1 MILSRSLMGL
11 LRAHVFNV
19 RFAFALTTIAIFI
32 AKASH
37 ITAHIDAVPTP
48 LLKSWS
54 WSFLGQDYALVLL
67 LYALIEQPWSTLS
80 KTGRAVAT
88 NIGYFL
94 LCFSFAICI
103 ANVTFFSV
111 SGGVE
116 IHWRNIF
123 SASDPGTRALLLSG
137 LGTFVFILLGIALT
151 ALITQ
156 YYVYIA
162 IGFVYDSMVWL
173 TRTVWS
179 AAASKLRPNARYEQ
193 LPSDS
198 DPEVSFRSPKSLL
211 NLLPASHLDK
221 LLLLLRILFS
231 LWLLTNLIA
240 VFIRPA
246 DVSVVIMCW
255 TTPLLP
261 FVDMGGG
268 AATVLANLERIYK
281 DKTNVKWDEY
291 TAVQTPP
298 PLEWLA
304 KDKVL
309 PGFEDWYSNKT
320 HYTATADPLHA
331 SNLKQELLPNIR
343 KALSEIDIRH
353 VMVFMLESTRKDVFP
368 LKKDSYIWK
377 HMENTFPDKKL
388 PDDAVKFLSK
398 LTPNANFITG
408 EYDDGFEHDAKPKRG
423 GISFNNAFST
433 SSFTLKSITGTN
445 CGITPIAA
453 DFGLDAKYHIYQ
465 PCLPHIFNALTELN
479 NAEHSANKSAPLEKW
494 HTSFMQTATFDY
506 ENFGPLIDHIGYN
519 LSIDRE
525 YLRSDNARFGKIEQE
540 DVYYF
545 GFPEPPLI
553 PYIRQQFHDAKKANE
568 RVFLTHITM
577 LTHHPFRMP
586 DDEPYTEV
594 ARGSASD
601 DYISGYMNTIGYSD
615 RWIGTVLKILE
626 DEGVANETLV
636 IFQGDHG
643 HSLPENGMVG
653 TYYNPKAS
661 TFHVPLILSH
671 PHLPVMHVDDAVNA
685 DQVLP
690 TVLDVLLE
698 TDSLTPASRSAVKD
712 LIKNYEGQSLIRKPV
727 HTTPQTKQGNW
738 QFSIVSPG
746 NSMVVVRDS
755 RHKDMIMVV
764 PIIVNQQWH
773 LGNLTSDP
781 SDMHGI
787 LDYDYGSFLQQV
799 QSRHGKEV
807 AEWAEEGAFAVRWWI
822 EDLMKRWRYG
832 PYKE

>member
-1 MILSRSLMGL
+1 MILSRGFMGF
-11 LRAHVFNV
+11 LRAHVLNIQFIFV
-19 RFAFALTTIAIFI
+19 LTVISIFI
-32 AKASH
+32 AKAVH
-37 ITAHIDAVPTP
+37 IAAHIDAVPTP

-67 LYALIEQPWSTLS
+67 LYALVEQVWSRAQ
-80 KTGRAVAT
+80 TGRAILT
-88 NIGYFL
+88 NPGLFPT
-94 LCFSFAICI
+94 CFSFAICI
-103 ANVTFFSV
+103 ANVTFFVV

-116 IHWRNIF
+116 IHWRNVF

-137 LGTFVFILLGIALT
+137 LGTFLGIISGMIVAAVLT
-151 ALITQ
+151 Q
-156 YYVYIA
+156 HYVYTGV
-162 IGFVYDSMVWL
+162 GFVYDSMLWL
-173 TRTVWS
+173 VRGVWS
-179 AAASKLRPNARYEQ
+179 TVASNLRSNARYEQ
-193 LPSDS
+193 LPFDS
-198 DPEVSFRSPKSLL
+198 KPNRRFTSPKHLIRMLPETILAKIVLL
-211 NLLPASHLDK
+211 F
-221 LLLLLRILFS
+221 RILFS

-246 DVSVVIMCW
+246 DVSIVIMCW
-255 TTPLLP
+255 TTPMLP
-261 FVDMGGG
+261 FVEMGGDT
-268 AATVLANLERIYK
+268 ATILANLERVYK
-281 DKTNVKWDEY
+281 HENEVDWDQVS
-291 TAVQTPP
+291 AAQTPP
-298 PLEWLA
+298 SLEWLA

-309 PGFEDWYSNKT
+309 PGFEDWYNNKT
-320 HYTATADPLHA
+320 HYTASADPLHV
-331 SNLKQELLPNIR
+331 SNLQQDLLPNIR

-353 VMVFMLESTRKDVFP
+353 VMIFMLESTRKDVFP
-368 LKKDSYIWK
+368 IKKDSFIWN
-377 HMENTFPDKKL
+377 HIAETFPSKKL
-388 PDDAVKFLSK
+388 PDEAVEMLSK

-408 EYDDGFEHDAKPKRG
+408 EYDDGFKHDSQPKRG

-433 SSFTLKSITGTN
+433 SSFTLKSIAGTN

-479 NAEHSANKSAPLEKW
+479 SAQHNANKSAPLENW
-494 HTSFMQTATFDY
+494 RTSFMQTATFDY
-506 ENFGPLIDHIGYN
+506 ENFGLLIDHIGYN
-519 LSIDRE
+519 FSVDRE
-525 YLRSDNARFGKIEQE
+525 YLRSDDARFGKVELE

-545 GFPEPPLI
+545 GFEEPPLI
-553 PYIRQQFHDAKKANE
+553 PYIRQQFSDAKKANE

-586 DDEPYTEV
+586 EGEPYVEV
-594 ARGSASD
+594 AGGSASD
-601 DYISGYMNTIGYSD
+601 DYLSGYLNTIGYSD

-626 DEGVANETLV
+626 DEGVANETLI

-661 TFHVPLILSH
+661 TFHVPLVISH
-671 PHLPVMHVDDAVNA
+671 PHLPVMHIDDAVNA

-698 TDSLTPASRSAVKD
+698 SDSLTPASREAVKD
-712 LIKNYEGQSLIRKPV
+712 LIKNYEGQSLIREPV
-727 HTTPQTKQGNW
+727 HTTPNTNQGNW
-738 QFSIVSPG
+738 QFSIPSPG
-746 NSMVVVRDS
+746 NSMVVARDS

-781 SDMHGI
+781 TDMHGI

-799 QSRHGKEV
+799 ESRHGKEV
-807 AEWAEEGAFAVRWWI
+807 ALWAEEGAFAVRWWI